1 MWSLAFGI
9 AALLIAG
16 LAMRGYALVKT
27 DPLAKLSPQ
36 DRALITTSA
45 KRKRRQTGPL
55 DSLAAAI
62 APDVAN
68 LLGPAYRRFASD
80 RIVRSGNADYADFRQ
95 FMQQKCKLL
104 LIGVV
109 PAVLISVLVQPLLGI
124 GFLVALFF
132 IADISLASKA
142 SERQEQIED
151 ALPDFLDVLAVTV
164 SAGLSFRAAL
174 ERVIERVEGP
184 LSDEL
189 RLTLR
194 QMDVGQS
201 RSEAF
206 AALRSRT
213 TSESLESF
221 VTALLQSE
229 ELGSP
234 LSDALDQIALDMRRV
249 TAQRAR
255 QKASKANPKISA
267 VVTLVMVPGTMV
279 LIMVSMYF
287 VAGIDFGEILSNL
300 QG

>member
-1 MWSLAFGI
+1 
-9 AALLIAG
+9 
-16 LAMRGYALVKT
+16 
-27 DPLAKLSPQ
+27 
-36 DRALITTSA
+36 
-45 KRKRRQTGPL
+45 
-55 DSLAAAI
+55 
-62 APDVAN
+62 
-68 LLGPAYRRFASD
+68 
-80 RIVRSGNADYADFRQ
+80 
-95 FMQQKCKLL
+95 
-104 LIGVV
+104 
-109 PAVLISVLVQPLLGI
+109 
-124 GFLVALFF
+124 
-132 IADISLASKA
+132 
-142 SERQEQIED
+142 
-151 ALPDFLDVLAVTV
+151 
-164 SAGLSFRAAL
+164 
-174 ERVIERVEGP
+174 
-184 LSDEL
+184 
-189 RLTLR
+189 
-194 QMDVGQS
+194 MDVGQS